1 MDNILYGL
9 VLKPGY
15 LKDQDLDH
23 CCFFIYINDLTD
35 DLTTDVKLFVDDTSL
50 FSIVHNRNTSIPDLN
65 NDLNKIKNWAIQ

>member
-15 LKDQDLDH
+15 LKDQDLHH
-23 CCFFIYINDLTD
+23 CCFCIYINDLSD